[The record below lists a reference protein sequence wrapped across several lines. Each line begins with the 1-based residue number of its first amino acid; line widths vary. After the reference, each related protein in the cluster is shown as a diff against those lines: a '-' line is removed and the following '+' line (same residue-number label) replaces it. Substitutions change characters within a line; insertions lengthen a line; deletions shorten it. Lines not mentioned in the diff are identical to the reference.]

1 MLHRKDKEDVYAEV
15 VGDLYDN
22 QIISEKTFDRIIG
35 VIANVWVSDEATG
48 SLIAPRALQA
58 DIIRGISEMYVR
70 YKDEINDTA
79 FIKRLSKFT
88 PADILDTIT
97 RNTPKKTEAI
107 SDKKYK
113 YIRTF
118 VDIYN
123 SARQPKKLVY

>member
-1 MLHRKDKEDVYAEV
+1 M
-15 VGDLYDN
+15 
-22 QIISEKTFDRIIG
+22 
-35 VIANVWVSDEATG
+35 IANVWVSDEATG

-123 SARQPKKLVY
+123 SARQPKKLAY